1 MKVFDNFFEKIYDK
15 DIALTGMTEELFA
28 VYVNK
33 LYDSKK
39 NILIVTSN
47 LVESNS
53 LYRSISNYV
62 DNVYLF
68 PMDDFL
74 TSEAMA
80 ISPDLMVTRLET
92 LKEVSS
98 DKPSI
103 VITNLMG
110 YLRYLPLKKE
120 YLKSTLSLKV
130 NDEISP
136 KELVEKLTNIGYE
149 RTTLVTKT
157 GEIGVRGFVIDI
169 FPLGESNP
177 IRLEFFGD
185 TIDSIRYFDGKSQK
199 SLSEINSVDIYPYT
213 EIFSNDTF
221 IDEEK
226 RNTKYLSE
234 YSDVANIGGYL
245 DNHITIYKDKSSMLI
260 NYKQICTDMLE
271 YRTEKDIDFKGSYMF
286 DFDDIYENNA
296 LHYLTVDNLDKSL
309 KVINFNSKE
318 LPLFNDDIEG
328 ITKYIREKLYANYT
342 VIVCL
347 KDYQLHSFRSKISLP
362 IMDTT
367 MDEVYPNK
375 LNLVSFG
382 LESGFQYKNYIF
394 LTGREL
400 FKNNEKVKRYKTK
413 FKYNTKITDLNK
425 LEIGDYVVHQVNGIG
440 IYNGLKTLE
449 QQGVLKDYIEVLY
462 QGNDKLYIP
471 VEKID
476 MLYKYTGKE
485 GVRPTIYKLGG
496 KEWEKVKTRVKS
508 KVQDMAN
515 DLLRVQAKEKDK
527 RVLLFRL
534 IMNYKKSLKMLFH
547 TSLLMISYLL
557 LNRSKKIWR
566 KFLLWIDY

>member
-1 MKVFDNFFEKIYDK
+1 MKIFDNFFDEIYDK
-15 DIALTGMTEELFA
+15 DIALTGMTEELFSI
-28 VYVNK
+28 YVNK
-33 LYDSKK
+33 LYNNKK

-53 LYRSISNYV
+53 LYRSISNYT

-92 LKEVSS
+92 LKEISGG
-98 DKPSI
+98 KPSI

-136 KELVEKLTNIGYE
+136 KELVERLTNIGYL

-177 IRLEFFGD
+177 VRLEFFGD
-185 TIDSIRYFDGKSQK
+185 TIDSIRYFDGKTQK
-199 SLSEINSVDIYPYT
+199 SLNEIKSIEIYPYT
-213 EIFSNDTF
+213 EIFSNDKF
-221 IDEEK
+221 IPEDK

-234 YSDVANIGGYL
+234 FSDVTNISNYL
-245 DNHITIYKDKSSMLI
+245 DNHVTIYKDRSAILI
-260 NYKQICTDMLE
+260 NYKQICTDILE
-271 YRTEKDIDFKGSYMF
+271 YREEKDTLFKGSYMAS
-286 DFDDIYENNA
+286 FDDIYENNS

-309 KVINFNSKE
+309 NIIDFKSKE

-347 KDYQLHSFRSKISLP
+347 KDYQLHSFRSKINLP

-367 MDEVYPNK
+367 MDEIYLNK
-375 LNLVSFG
+375 LNLVSFS
-382 LESGFQYKNYIF
+382 LDSGFQYKNYIF
-394 LTGREL
+394 LTGRERL
-400 FKNNEKVKRYKTK
+400 RS
-413 FKYNTKITDLNK
+413 IRLSLN
-425 LEIGDYVVHQVNGIG
+425 I
-440 IYNGLKTLE
+440 
-449 QQGVLKDYIEVLY
+449 
-462 QGNDKLYIP
+462 IP
-471 VEKID
+471 
-476 MLYKYTGKE
+476 
-485 GVRPTIYKLGG
+485 R
-496 KEWEKVKTRVKS
+496 
-508 KVQDMAN
+508 
-515 DLLRVQAKEKDK
+515 
-527 RVLLFRL
+527 
-534 IMNYKKSLKMLFH
+534 
-547 TSLLMISYLL
+547 
-557 LNRSKKIWR
+557 
-566 KFLLWIDY
+566 

>member
-1 MKVFDNFFEKIYDK
+1 MKIFDNFFEKIYDK

-28 VYVNK
+28 VYVNN
-33 LYDSKK
+33 LYDNKK

-53 LYRSISNYV
+53 LYRSISNYT

-92 LKEVSS
+92 MEAISS
-98 DKPSI
+98 GKASI

-110 YLRYLPLKKE
+110 YLRYLPTKEE
-120 YLKSTLSLKV
+120 YLKSFLSLKV

-136 KELVEKLTNIGYE
+136 KELVERLTNIGYE

-177 IRLEFFGD
+177 VRLEFFGD
-185 TIDSIRYFDGKSQK
+185 TIDSIRYFDGKTQK
-199 SLSEINSVDIYPYT
+199 SLNEIKSIEIYPYT
-213 EIFSNDTF
+213 EMFSNDKS
-221 IDEEK
+221 IPEEK

-234 YSDVANIGGYL
+234 YGDVTNIGGYL
-245 DNHITIYKDKSSMLI
+245 DNHVTVYKDKSAILI
-260 NYKQICTDMLE
+260 NYKQICTDILG
-271 YRTEKDIDFKGSYMF
+271 YREEKDTDFKGSYMF
-286 DFDDIYENNA
+286 SFDDIYESDA

-309 KVINFNSKE
+309 KVIDFKSKE

-328 ITKYIREKLYANYT
+328 ITKYIRERLYANYT

-367 MDEVYPNK
+367 MDEIYSNK
-375 LNLVSFG
+375 LNLVNFSLDFSIRIISF
-382 LESGFQYKNYIF
+382 
-394 LTGREL
+394 
-400 FKNNEKVKRYKTK
+400 
-413 FKYNTKITDLNK
+413 
-425 LEIGDYVVHQVNGIG
+425 
-440 IYNGLKTLE
+440 
-449 QQGVLKDYIEVLY
+449 
-462 QGNDKLYIP
+462 
-471 VEKID
+471 
-476 MLYKYTGKE
+476 
-485 GVRPTIYKLGG
+485 
-496 KEWEKVKTRVKS
+496 
-508 KVQDMAN
+508 
-515 DLLRVQAKEKDK
+515 
-527 RVLLFRL
+527 
-534 IMNYKKSLKMLFH
+534 
-547 TSLLMISYLL
+547 
-557 LNRSKKIWR
+557 
-566 KFLLWIDY
+566 

>member
-1 MKVFDNFFEKIYDK
+1 MKVFDNFFEIIYDK

-62 DNVYLF
+62 DNVYMF

-226 RNTKYLSE
+226 RSTKYLSE
-234 YSDVANIGGYL
+234 YVDVANIGGYL
-245 DNHITIYKDKSSMLI
+245 DNHITS
-260 NYKQICTDMLE
+260 
-271 YRTEKDIDFKGSYMF
+271 
-286 DFDDIYENNA
+286 
-296 LHYLTVDNLDKSL
+296 
-309 KVINFNSKE
+309 
-318 LPLFNDDIEG
+318 
-328 ITKYIREKLYANYT
+328 
-342 VIVCL
+342 
-347 KDYQLHSFRSKISLP
+347 
-362 IMDTT
+362 
-367 MDEVYPNK
+367 
-375 LNLVSFG
+375 
-382 LESGFQYKNYIF
+382 
-394 LTGREL
+394 
-400 FKNNEKVKRYKTK
+400 
-413 FKYNTKITDLNK
+413 
-425 LEIGDYVVHQVNGIG
+425 
-440 IYNGLKTLE
+440 
-449 QQGVLKDYIEVLY
+449 
-462 QGNDKLYIP
+462 
-471 VEKID
+471 
-476 MLYKYTGKE
+476 
-485 GVRPTIYKLGG
+485 
-496 KEWEKVKTRVKS
+496 
-508 KVQDMAN
+508 
-515 DLLRVQAKEKDK
+515 
-527 RVLLFRL
+527 
-534 IMNYKKSLKMLFH
+534 
-547 TSLLMISYLL
+547 
-557 LNRSKKIWR
+557 
-566 KFLLWIDY
+566 

>member
-53 LYRSISNYV
+53 LYRSINNYV

-92 LKEVSS
+92 MEAISKDS
-98 DKPSI
+98 PAI

-110 YLRYLPLKKE
+110 DLRYLPTKKE
-120 YLKSTLSLKV
+120 YLKGCLSLKV

-177 IRLEFFGD
+177 VRLEFFGD

-226 RNTKYLSE
+226 RSTKYLSE
-234 YSDVANIGGYL
+234 YGDVTNIGGYL

-271 YRTEKDIDFKGSYMF
+271 YREEKDIDFKGSYMF

-362 IMDTT
+362 VMDTT
-367 MDEVYPNK
+367 MDEIYPNK

-382 LESGFQYKNYIF
+382 LDSGFQYKNYIF

-425 LEIGDYVVHQVNGIG
+425 LEVGDYVVHQVHGIG

-515 DLLRVQAKEKDK
+515 DLLRVQAERERQKGFAFSPDTK
-527 RVLLFRL
+527 RV
-534 IMNYKKSLKMLFH
+534 
-547 TSLLMISYLL
+547 
-557 LNRSKKIWR
+557 
-566 KFLLWIDY
+566 